1 MLEAA
6 PAPLQEVDLL
16 GVDRAEVAVTTLRWE
31 RAKAH
36 PVVREEGL
44 PESRSGSHDGDR
56 AIRRWLHQHYPG
68 WDAEPH
74 EFMNIGPDRYAVV
87 YITSANNAG
96 RRVYFRVSSGMDNDD
111 GAMSPGMPPM

>member
-1 MLEAA
+1 MKTTARLLAVA
-6 PAPLQEVDLL
+6 LL
-16 GVDRAEVAVTTLRWE
+16 GVTSLAVAQINMPNPQ
-31 RAKAH
+31 APGSSPQNA
-36 PVVREEGL
+36 VRL
-44 PESRSGSHDGDR
+44 INTSDVMVDR

-87 YITSANNAG
+87 YITSANNPG